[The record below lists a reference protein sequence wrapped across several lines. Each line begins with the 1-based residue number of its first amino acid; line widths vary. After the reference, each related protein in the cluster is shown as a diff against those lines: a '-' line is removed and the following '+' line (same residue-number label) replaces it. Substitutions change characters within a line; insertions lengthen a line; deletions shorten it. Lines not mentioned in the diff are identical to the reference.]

1 MSQISQE
8 TFEKMCDIIESLSKI
23 IKQQQLIIE
32 LLNVDD
38 ATAVAFSEKIAK
50 VDDDMRNAGLKE
62 GYDG

>member
-1 MSQISQE
+1 MSQISEE
-8 TFEKMCDIIESLSKI
+8 TFTKMCDIIESLSQI

-62 GYDG
+62 GHDG